1 MKKITEVK
9 PFIFL
14 YEKLEPK
21 EIKTIISLVKKAP
34 HQKYNNVSRTDW
46 GITSLDEEPYFNYVW
61 ECLKD
66 FRKAYCD
73 LFGMPILTIDG
84 SSWFQ
89 IYKKNSHHDW
99 HNHPKTN
106 FTNVLYLK
114 GGSCL
119 QTELADHQLNDIV
132 YPGTILTFPGFM
144 KHRSK
149 INTDSKEKIII
160 SFNTSLTDKY
170 KTQV

>member
-1 MKKITEVK
+1 
-9 PFIFL
+9 
-14 YEKLEPK
+14 
-21 EIKTIISLVKKAP
+21 
-34 HQKYNNVSRTDW
+34 
-46 GITSLDEEPYFNYVW
+46 
-61 ECLKD
+61 
-66 FRKAYCD
+66 
-73 LFGMPILTIDG
+73 MPILTVDG